1 MKIEGREE
9 VRRAIEGKK
18 GCRGGEFVREGE
30 RETDLKLLVEV
41 GCDPDDTQCALL
53 RENLGGIEHVRRRR
67 AGEGGTRGGRS
78 VSLGEGAGGAA
89 KIKVATWRERS
100 GTSDNVQGYESPPS
114 IGVAVTVF
122 GCGGSWEDVRGTSGV
137 PLPVPCPGDGR
148 PSHLLRGL
156 ATGDVEILHHTRR

>member
-1 MKIEGREE
+1 MS
-9 VRRAIEGKK
+9 
-18 GCRGGEFVREGE
+18 GGEFVREGE

-137 PLPVPCPGDGR
+137 PLPPVSSVPPVAGARHGR
-148 PSHLLRGL
+148 RGNSPPHTKMKRALRVNHKHLMNIKG
-156 ATGDVEILHHTRR
+156 E

>member
-1 MKIEGREE
+1 MS
-9 VRRAIEGKK
+9 
-18 GCRGGEFVREGE
+18 GGEFVREGE

-78 VSLGEGAGGAA
+78 VSLGGEGAGAA

-137 PLPVPCPGDGR
+137 PLPPCPGRRVVR
-148 PSHLLRGL
+148 PTCCGGSPR
-156 ATGDVEILHHTRR
+156 ATWKFSTTHEDEASVTGQS